1 MRLSSTFPSPLGV
14 ILNTVPCKAL
24 PPFSVVPTK
33 SPAWSRIKPEKEFQ
47 PVLAS
52 TKLYKVLS
60 VHVPFALGVSSNTV
74 PQKPAPFVSPQ
85 VDDLPTPPM
94 NVVPQRLPALSNA
107 SPPVGLWPSVPLPV
121 KRWRTVSVHFPFARC
136 NLYVVPQPLL
146 QKRLV
151 NPPPPL
157 KVPPKRSPAWSKIKR
172 PLGLHPSFPLRSNLC
187 RMVSFHFPLLVSDSS
202 KTIPQPLPPFGVTP

>member
-1 MRLSSTFPSPLGV
+1 MRLSSTFPLPLGV
-14 ILNTVPCKAL
+14 ILNTVPCKEL

-33 SPAWSRIKPEKEFQ
+33 SPALSRITPEKEFQ

-60 VHVPFALGVSSNTV
+60 VQVPFALGVSSNTV
-74 PQKPAPFVSPQ
+74 PHIPTPPFGSPQ
-85 VDDLPTPPM
+85 VDESPAPPM

-136 NLYVVPQPLL
+136 SL
-146 QKRLV
+146 
-151 NPPPPL
+151 
-157 KVPPKRSPAWSKIKR
+157 
-172 PLGLHPSFPLRSNLC
+172 
-187 RMVSFHFPLLVSDSS
+187 
-202 KTIPQPLPPFGVTP
+202 